1 MNITFE
7 PVTDQKQTASDI
19 PRTPLPMVT
28 DFFEARHQLML
39 QARKSVIADKT
50 AEQSEN
56 LRTQPQTR
64 SSEIAEEAV
73 YWFISAPAL
82 AYLLYLIFGL

>member
-19 PRTPLPMVT
+19 RRPPLPTVT
-28 DFFEARHQLML
+28 DFFEARHQLWL
-39 QARKSVIADKT
+39 QGRESAIANKT
-50 AEQSEN
+50 TEQSKS
-56 LRTQPQTR
+56 RRIQPLAR